1 MSSQIHSQVPLLC
14 LERKQAEDGIRDR
27 SPSRGLGDVYKRQ
40 VTTMPMV
47 PPVVQAVAAE
57 AVHQAVHHLLM
68 AAHHLL
74 AAAVHQVATE

>member
-1 MSSQIHSQVPLLC
+1 MFRL
-14 LERKQAEDGIRDR
+14 AGTT
-27 SPSRGLGDVYKRQ
+27 
-40 VTTMPMV
+40 VTPMLMV

-57 AVHQAVHHLLM
+57 AVHQVVHHHPMEAHLP

>member
-1 MSSQIHSQVPLLC
+1 MFRL
-14 LERKQAEDGIRDR
+14 AGTT
-27 SPSRGLGDVYKRQ
+27 
-40 VTTMPMV
+40 VTPMPMV

-57 AVHQAVHHLLM
+57 AVHQVVHHHPMEAHLPAAHLLPM

>member
-1 MSSQIHSQVPLLC
+1 MFRL
-14 LERKQAEDGIRDR
+14 AGTT
-27 SPSRGLGDVYKRQ
+27 
-40 VTTMPMV
+40 VTPMPMV

-57 AVHQAVHHLLM
+57 AVHQVVQAVAAEAVHQVVHHLLM

>member
-1 MSSQIHSQVPLLC
+1 MFRL
-14 LERKQAEDGIRDR
+14 AGTT
-27 SPSRGLGDVYKRQ
+27 
-40 VTTMPMV
+40 VTPMLMV

-57 AVHQAVHHLLM
+57 AVHQVVHHPMEAHLPAAHLLPM

>member
-1 MSSQIHSQVPLLC
+1 MLRL
-14 LERKQAEDGIRDR
+14 AGTT
-27 SPSRGLGDVYKRQ
+27 
-40 VTTMPMV
+40 VTPMPMV

-57 AVHQAVHHLLM
+57 AAHRVVHHLLMVVHHLLM

>member
-1 MSSQIHSQVPLLC
+1 MFRL
-14 LERKQAEDGIRDR
+14 AGTT
-27 SPSRGLGDVYKRQ
+27 
-40 VTTMPMV
+40 VTPILMV

-57 AVHQAVHHLLM
+57 AAHRVVHHLLMVVHHLLM

>member
-1 MSSQIHSQVPLLC
+1 MFKL
-14 LERKQAEDGIRDR
+14 AGTT
-27 SPSRGLGDVYKRQ
+27 
-40 VTTMPMV
+40 VTPILMV